1 MKALIVVLVARV
13 VFLVLV
19 VHVVLV
25 VLVVLV
31 VCAVLVDQDKE
42 KGKQKEKDKG
52 KQKKKYK
59 GFNTRYD
66 SFGKGL
72 QARLFARQHN
82 VNIFVTQIVSLENV
96 AGVQILLKEFLA
108 Q

>member
-52 KQKKKYK
+52 KQKR
-59 GFNTRYD
+59 NT
-66 SFGKGL
+66 KGL
-72 QARLFARQHN
+72 IHDM
-82 VNIFVTQIVSLENV
+82 
-96 AGVQILLKEFLA
+96 ILLGKACKHDCLPDNIMSIFLSHK
-108 Q
+108 